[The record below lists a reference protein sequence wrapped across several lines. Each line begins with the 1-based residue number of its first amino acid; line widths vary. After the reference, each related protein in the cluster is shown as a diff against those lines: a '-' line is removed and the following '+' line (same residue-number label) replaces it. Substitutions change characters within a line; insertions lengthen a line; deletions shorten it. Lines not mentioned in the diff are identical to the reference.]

1 MEPFWHLY
9 AVHKAN
15 PEVLLMLEEY
25 RIGNLAAEERD
36 EKAKEEAE
44 RNANDPYNSV
54 SVTDGQLETDGWTD
68 TERRLINKAVYGA

>member
-25 RIGNLAAEERD
+25 RIGNLAPEERD

-44 RNANDPYNSV
+44 RNASDPYANV
-54 SVTDGQLETDGWTD
+54 SRCLCLFLLSG
-68 TERRLINKAVYGA
+68 N

>member
-9 AVHKAN
+9 AVHLAN

-25 RIGNLAAEERD
+25 RIGNLAPEERS

-44 RNANDPYNSV
+44 RKANDPYANV
-54 SVTDGQLETDGWTD
+54 R
-68 TERRLINKAVYGA
+68 ERQTHTGNQKGR

>member
-1 MEPFWHLY
+1 MKSKLFLFSSPLGGAVEPFWQLY

-25 RIGNLAAEERD
+25 RIGNLAQEERV

-44 RNANDPYNSV
+44 LKASDPYLNV
-54 SVTDGQLETDGWTD
+54 SYLYITDLATS
-68 TERRLINKAVYGA
+68 